1 MKYGIV
7 LIEKAVADGLTK
19 EEINRL
25 LDLVDSNEV
34 YPIEIEG
41 DDSSAMGFV
50 SPKAGYKINY
60 DYENSGLNDFV
71 RLILRSEDKI
81 SNDNKYQFRG
91 IDIYLEVC

>member
-7 LIEKAVADGLTK
+7 LIEKAVTDGLTR

-25 LDLVDSNEV
+25 LNLVDSDEV
-34 YPIEIEG
+34 YPIEIEA
-41 DDSSAMGFV
+41 DDSSAMGFI
-50 SPKAGYKINY
+50 SSRAGYKINY
-60 DYENSGLNDFV
+60 DYEYSGLNDFV

-91 IDIYLEVC
+91 VDIYLEVI